1 MGPEGRDSF
10 GSGQLQNLTFFLRP
24 PSKLGLEA
32 TLVQLREAL
41 VIKIAYGEQF
51 MDIKSSVAYQQAPLK
66 ALPKPQAT
74 PPQQEPEQPD
84 PQETVTFDASKGCYH
99 FERPGLHET
108 KCLNNPFTEGG
119 TVAAV
124 VGAPLL
130 LGAAQ
135 ADLFGTLG
143 AVGVTTLAG
152 PALGLGIG
160 GALAGYGAHKM
171 SRGNPVFTALGAV
184 AGGAVGAVAFPV
196 SQYLGTALGYQG
208 SLIAAGALGV
218 GAAIYTAVN
227 NHSVKEEAI
236 KRGYTPQ

>member
-1 MGPEGRDSF
+1 
-10 GSGQLQNLTFFLRP
+10 
-24 PSKLGLEA
+24 
-32 TLVQLREAL
+32 
-41 VIKIAYGEQF
+41 
-51 MDIKSSVAYQQAPLK
+51 MDIKSSLAQRQTPQNG
-66 ALPKPQAT
+66 LPKSQPSPQ
-74 PPQQEPEQPD
+74 PQEPSQPE
-84 PQETVTFDASKGCYH
+84 PQDKVTFDAEKGCYH

-135 ADLFGTLG
+135 ADIFGTLG

-152 PALGLGIG
+152 PALGFGIG

-171 SRGNPVFTALGAV
+171 SRGNPVFTGLGAI
-184 AGGAVGAVAFPV
+184 AGGAVGVVAFPV

-208 SLIAAGALGV
+208 SLIAAGALGI
-218 GAAIYTAVN
+218 GAAVWTAVN